1 LENNQWRVSS
11 VPWDWST
18 DPQQIFADVLQTVE
32 NPLNPDEYYAATW
45 MRGVVKVNSRT
56 GAFLPYDT
64 TNSSLQWIIDANHYK
79 YAIRTGGL
87 AFDRNNSL
95 WVSNSLVANTVSRM
109 TTAGDWKGFNM
120 EYLIKTNM
128 NVKEI
133 CVDYYSQAWV
143 GVQEGGMLIVRE
155 KNNSYE
161 PLSVD
166 VNRGNNYNTSK
177 INFIAEDKKG
187 FIWIGT
193 DKGVKVNY
201 HSLTIFDNPIGS
213 TSSTEF
219 ETIIHDGRPLLEN
232 DDVTSIAIDGAD
244 RKWLGTSN
252 SGVYL
257 VSPDGKTK
265 IHQFNTLNS
274 PLNSNTIISL
284 AISPTTGELFILTDK
299 GLMSYVSDA
308 SEGEQEQDDVVVF
321 PNPVRSSFEG
331 YVTIRGIAE
340 NSMVKIVDEAGRLI
354 AETTSNGGTAVWNC
368 LDLQGRRVKYGV
380 YFAFIAQKTGK
391 AKIVKKI
398 VFTK

>member
-1 LENNQWRVSS
+1 
-11 VPWDWST
+11 
-18 DPQQIFADVLQTVE
+18 
-32 NPLNPDEYYAATW
+32 
-45 MRGVVKVNSRT
+45 
-56 GAFLPYDT
+56 
-64 TNSSLQWIIDANHYK
+64 
-79 YAIRTGGL
+79 
-87 AFDRNNSL
+87 
-95 WVSNSLVANTVSRM
+95 
-109 TTAGDWKGFNM
+109 
-120 EYLIKTNM
+120 
-128 NVKEI
+128 
-133 CVDYYSQAWV
+133 VDYYSQAWV
-143 GVQEGGMLIVRE
+143 RVQEGGLLIVRE
-155 KNNSYE
+155 KGNSYE
-161 PLSVD
+161 ALSVD

-201 HSLTIFDNPIGS
+201 HSLLIFDNPIGN

-232 DDVTSIAIDGAD
+232 DNVTSIAIDGAD

-265 IHQFNTLNS
+265 IHQFNTVNS

-284 AISPTTGELFILTDK
+284 AISPTTGEVFILTDK
-299 GLMSYVSDA
+299 GLMSYMSDA
-308 SEGEQEQDDVVVF
+308 SEGNQEQDNVVVY
-321 PNPVRSSFEG
+321 PNPVKSSFEG
-331 YVTIRGIAE
+331 YVTIRGLAE
-340 NSMVKIVDEAGRLI
+340 NSSVKIVDEAGRLL

-380 YFAFIAQKTGK
+380 YFAFITQTTGK